1 MIFKILINN
10 ADEAQKLNQIA
21 TKYPYDIMVE
31 SKNGR
36 ADAKSLLG
44 TMLLTMESDLKL
56 VTPDGIDSRELE
68 IELAPYIVK
77 YV

>member
-1 MIFKILINN
+1 MVFKIVISN
-10 ADEAQKLNQIA
+10 AEDAQKLNQIA
-21 TKYPYDIMVE
+21 MKYPYDIQVE

-56 VTPDGIDSRELE
+56 VTADGVDSRELE
-68 IELAPYIVK
+68 ADLAAYIVK